1 MDGFLQASSSCD
13 GTARVWSLE
22 TSVGQECTHLP
33 PSSFI
38 TPLTP
43 PHSSSLLL
51 TPPLTPPHSP
61 PHSSSLLLT
70 PPLTPPHSSSL
81 LLTPPHSSPH
91 SSSLPPS
98 LLLTPP
104 PFLTPLTPPHSPSLL
119 LTPPHSSQDCVKV
132 LPILPKCSDVSLVKS
147 LCYLAWH
154 PKGGKVQP
162 HPKPLPPSPS
172 LPSHLIWPTPSAPY
186 VQVLAIPVGEHI
198 KLYARDS
205 WDCIGTLID
214 EHHKTV
220 RWCV

>member
-43 PHSSSLLL
+43 PHS
-51 TPPLTPPHSP
+51 
-61 PHSSSLLLT
+61 
-70 PPLTPPHSSSL
+70 
-81 LLTPPHSSPH
+81 
-91 SSSLPPS
+91 
-98 LLLTPP
+98 
-104 PFLTPLTPPHSPSLL
+104 
-119 LTPPHSSQDCVKV
+119 PPHSSQDCVKV

-162 HPKPLPPSPS
+162 HPKPLPPI
-172 LPSHLIWPTPSAPY
+172 PSHMVHTLRPLCPGVGHPCGGTH
-186 VQVLAIPVGEHI
+186 QV
-198 KLYARDS
+198 
-205 WDCIGTLID
+205 
-214 EHHKTV
+214 V
-220 RWCV
+220 RTGLLGLHWYSY